1 MKITIFP
8 LSPLRGEGVPDSI
21 FLNFQLCSDI
31 FFDSKT
37 VNTET
42 AHFKKFKLEGTVGR
56 RVGDQFLLPS
66 CVTVSTLIN
75 VF

>member
-56 RVGDQFLLPS
+56 RRPIFIALLYN
-66 CVTVSTLIN
+66 CKYIN
-75 VF
+75 